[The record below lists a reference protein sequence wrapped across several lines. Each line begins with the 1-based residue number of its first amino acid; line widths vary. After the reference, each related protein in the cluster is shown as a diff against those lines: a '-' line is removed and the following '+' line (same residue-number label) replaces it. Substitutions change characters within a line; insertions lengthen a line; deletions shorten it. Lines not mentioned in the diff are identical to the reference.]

1 MHGQVLARKDIPGPD
16 RVGEYVKQIRTLAQL
31 LDCRFIIDLYGVVLG
46 QDGSRITGYLMPF
59 CPGGALVDVIYDSPG
74 GLSWSRREKW
84 AKQIVTGL
92 SHIHDNGT
100 VHGNLTLS
108 NIVLDDDDD
117 IRILGTGT
125 DRVAVGWEPP
135 EVEPVIQANQ
145 SVTRYLSLKSDIFQ
159 LGMVLWAL
167 ANQEDEPEGLGRPLP
182 VIDDDMGVPA
192 WYKLI
197 VEACLSRDPQQRP
210 HTASLLEF
218 FPSNVYTDAAG
229 NWNIPTVEARSDGSS
244 SGTGSVL
251 DEDDENDLFATASV
265 ASIATSVSTGSTYA
279 ASVKNATI
287 SFADLLDDSMDL
299 TGHIQTALEQK
310 RLNPDA
316 LRNGI
321 RRLLK
326 LLSRDLSLE
335 LSVSE
340 YRDVC
345 NFFMSFSRQISSEIV
360 SRAGVKVVHSDPE
373 KNSAE
378 DAETGAS
385 KVPRVREKIVEVFDD
400 DSDAEGETPVPAP
413 WPQIYALREAVAS
426 SDAFQLFISSLNTLI
441 HPTFESRLKR
451 VGQVATERGSEIDPD
466 GSLARVVAELL
477 YSQPLTIMLSNT
489 TAMSWIDRAKAWIEK
504 HTQQEWEW
512 WPLRLPQVR
521 VGEGKARLRWRC
533 VSLRLQTRSHLEDTV
548 SQYLALRRD
557 AERDTVRGI
566 RSLSCQSETRDDAFA
581 LQHGHPNVSAYR
593 FGGSSSKTHNR
604 YISIRWPWKWRIV
617 SAECCSREIH
627 TCSSI
632 QHPEHLS
639 SASDS
644 EPLSRSICAFRG
656 TFLGSPPPRD

>member
-1 MHGQVLARKDIPGPD
+1 MHDQVLTRKDIPSPG
-16 RVGEYVKQIRTLAQL
+16 RVGEYLKQIRTLGQL
-31 LDCRFIIDLYGVVLG
+31 LDCRFVIDLYGVVLSQNG
-46 QDGSRITGYLMPF
+46 TRITGYLMPF
-59 CPGGALVDVIYDSPG
+59 CPGGALVDVIYDNPG

-92 SHIHDNGT
+92 SQIHDIGT

-108 NIVLDDDDD
+108 SIVLDDDDD
-117 IRILGTGT
+117 IRILGIGT
-125 DRVAVGWEPP
+125 DRVAIGWEPP

-145 SVTRYLSLKSDIFQ
+145 SVTRYLSLRSDIFQ

-167 ANQEDEPEGLGRPLP
+167 ANQNDEPETLGRPLP
-182 VIDDDMGVPA
+182 VIDDMGVPA
-192 WYKLI
+192 WYKLV

-210 HTASLLEF
+210 HAASLLDF
-218 FPSNVYTDAAG
+218 FPSIIYLDIADIRNNPAL
-229 NWNIPTVEARSDGSS
+229 EASSDGSS
-244 SGTGSVL
+244 VGTSSVI
-251 DEDDENDLFATASV
+251 DEDDEDDLFATASV

-279 ASVKNATI
+279 ASVKDATI

-360 SRAGVKVVHSDPE
+360 SRAGVKVVDSDPE
-373 KNSAE
+373 KKTPE

-385 KVPRVREKIVEVFDD
+385 RVRRVREKIIEVFDD

-426 SDAFQLFISSLNTLI
+426 SDAFQLFLSSLNTLI

-451 VGQVATERGSEIDPD
+451 VGQVATERASEIDPD

-477 YSQPLTIMLSNT
+477 YSQPLTITLSNT
-489 TAMSWIDRAKAWIEK
+489 DATSWVDTAKAWIEK
-504 HTQQEWEW
+504 YTQQEWEW
-512 WPLRLPQVR
+512 WPLRPPQVR

-533 VSLRLQTRSHLEDTV
+533 VSLRLQTRSHLEDIV

-557 AERDTVRGI
+557 AKRDTV
-566 RSLSCQSETRDDAFA
+566 
-581 LQHGHPNVSAYR
+581 
-593 FGGSSSKTHNR
+593 
-604 YISIRWPWKWRIV
+604 
-617 SAECCSREIH
+617 
-627 TCSSI
+627 
-632 QHPEHLS
+632 
-639 SASDS
+639 
-644 EPLSRSICAFRG
+644 
-656 TFLGSPPPRD
+656 